1 MSEIGNPRVGS
12 AKEWTEQVLKNGV
25 TARFNEVKA
34 LVNEKVHA
42 DPGKTRKEV
51 LDVLSTERDTK
62 LAEHVDGLD
71 IPVEDKI
78 RIMDL
83 HLDGL
88 VLLSLGCLEH
98 IADELDGMW

>member
-1 MSEIGNPRVGS
+1 MSKTGTPRVDS

-25 TARFNEVKA
+25 TARFEDFKA

-51 LDVLSTERDTK
+51 LDVLSMEFDTK

-71 IPVEDKI
+71 ISVEDKM
-78 RIMDL
+78 RVMDL
-83 HLDGL
+83 HLDIM
-88 VLLSLGCLEH
+88 VLESLACLEC
-98 IADELDGMW
+98 IADELERM